1 MYFGS
6 RSGDDACALSQE
18 VGLLIGCKV
27 HEYFTSTGALIVFSK
42 HDRYKSL
49 LFFQQ
54 FYCNLGWDLL
64 ASDVNDDGFDDVI
77 VGSPFAAASGEQ
89 RGFVA
94 ALFADERLGM
104 SE

>member
-1 MYFGS
+1 MVARYTCTLPVLEHSSF
-6 RSGDDACALSQE
+6 L
-18 VGLLIGCKV
+18 V
-27 HEYFTSTGALIVFSK
+27 STINIKA
-42 HDRYKSL
+42 L

-104 SE
+104 SRKACDMH